1 MERATYHIWYNR
13 LIMAASTDA
22 PAFTTFTLTNGGTAQ
37 LMLAANQQRTALTIQ
52 PQTEA
57 SVINFGA
64 TAGVQAT
71 GALTVAVNPAN
82 NETIAVNGVTFTF
95 KTSASTSTEV
105 QIGGDNDETAV
116 NFAAK
121 LNASA
126 NASISV
132 ATYSNTTA
140 QNVVDITYD
149 AGGTDG
155 NAYALAV
162 SSGGNVTRSAATL
175 TGGLNTGNGLQLADE
190 QIVFF
195 SASEYPSIKND
206 IYIVSATNSAKTV
219 YLEGIASA

>member
-71 GALTVAVNPAN
+71 GALTVAVNPSN

-95 KTSASTSTEV
+95 KSSASTSTEV
-105 QIGGDNDETAV
+105 QIGGDNVETAS
-116 NFAAK
+116 NMAAK

-126 NASISV
+126 NAAITV
-132 ATYSNTTA
+132 ATYTA
-140 QNVVDITYD
+140 NSTAVDISYD

-155 NAYALAV
+155 NAFTLAD

>member
-1 MERATYHIWYNR
+1 MWYNQGT
-13 LIMAASTDA
+13 MAASTDA
-22 PAFTTFTLTNGGTAQ
+22 PAITTFTLANGGTAE
-37 LMLAANQQRTALTIQ
+37 LMLDANQLRTGLMIQ

-71 GALTVAVNPAN
+71 GALTVAAVPAN

-95 KTSASTSTEV
+95 KSSASTSTEI
-105 QIGGDNDETAV
+105 QIGLTEAATAT
-116 NFAAK
+116 NMATT

-126 NASISV
+126 NASITV
-132 ATYSNTTA
+132 ATYSADDND
-140 QNVVDITYD
+140 VLITYD

-155 NAYALAV
+155 NAYTLAD
-162 SSGGNVTRSAATL
+162 SSGANVTRSGATL

-190 QIVFF
+190 QVVFF
-195 SASEYPSIKND
+195 SASEYPSIKNA
-206 IYIVSATNSAKTV
+206 IYIVSATTNAKTV

>member
-1 MERATYHIWYNR
+1 
-13 LIMAASTDA
+13 MAASTDA
-22 PAFTTFTLTNGGTAQ
+22 PAITTFTLANGGTAE
-37 LMLAANQQRTALTIQ
+37 LMLDANQLRTGLMIQ

-71 GALTVAVNPAN
+71 GALTVAVNPSN

-95 KTSASTSTEV
+95 KSSASTSTEV
-105 QIGGDNDETAV
+105 QIGGDADETAI

-126 NASISV
+126 NAAITV
-132 ATYSNTTA
+132 ATYTA
-140 QNVVDITYD
+140 SSTAVDISYD

-155 NAYALAV
+155 NAFTLAD

-195 SASEYPSIKND
+195 SASEYPSIKNA
-206 IYIVSATNSAKTV
+206 IYIVSATTSAKTV

>member
-1 MERATYHIWYNR
+1 
-13 LIMAASTDA
+13 MAASTDA
-22 PAFTTFTLTNGGTAQ
+22 PAITTFTLANGGTAE
-37 LMLAANQQRTALTIQ
+37 LMLDANQLRTGLMIQ

-57 SVINFGA
+57 SVVNFGA

-71 GALTVAVNPAN
+71 GALTVAVNPSN

-95 KTSASTSTEV
+95 KSSASTSTEV
-105 QIGGDNDETAV
+105 QIGGDTDETAI

-126 NASISV
+126 NAAITV
-132 ATYSNTTA
+132 ATYTA
-140 QNVVDITYD
+140 SSTAVDISYD

-155 NAYALAV
+155 NAYTLAD

-190 QIVFF
+190 QVVFF
-195 SASEYPSIKND
+195 SASEYPSIKNA
-206 IYIVSATNSAKTV
+206 IYIVSATTSAKTV

>member
-1 MERATYHIWYNR
+1 
-13 LIMAASTDA
+13 MAASTDA

-64 TAGVQAT
+64 TAGVQAA
-71 GALTVAVNPAN
+71 GALTVAVNPSN
-82 NETIAVNGVTFTF
+82 NETIAINGVTWTF
-95 KTSASTSTEV
+95 KTTVTDATTQFE
-105 QIGGDNDETAV
+105 IGGDADETASLM
-116 NFAAK
+116 AAS

-132 ATYSNTTA
+132 ATYANTTG
-140 QNVVDITYD
+140 QNIVDITYD

-155 NAYALAV
+155 NAYTLAV

-206 IYIVSATNSAKTV
+206 IYILSATNSAKTV

>member
-1 MERATYHIWYNR
+1 
-13 LIMAASTDA
+13 MAASTDA
-22 PAFTTFTLTNGGTAQ
+22 PPITTFTLTNGGTAQ
-37 LMLAANQQRTALTIQ
+37 LMLAANQLRTGLVIQ

-71 GALTVAVNPAN
+71 GALTVAVNPSN

-95 KTSASTSTEV
+95 KSSASTSTEV
-105 QIGGDNDETAV
+105 QIGGDADETAI

-126 NASISV
+126 NAAITV
-132 ATYSNTTA
+132 ATYTA
-140 QNVVDITYD
+140 SSTAVDISYD

-155 NAYALAV
+155 NAYTLAV

-190 QIVFF
+190 QIIVF
-195 SASEYPSIKND
+195 SASEYPSIKNA